1 MNTYDDILMEKEAP
15 KVYTVEQ
22 KQEGAAQRDSE
33 REYVFSL
40 IQDAAE
46 QMNKGLGVALKT
58 AYAAGRS
65 LGSGVSD
72 LASGAVDAVN
82 AVKDLKLFK

>member
-15 KVYTVEQ
+15 KVYTAEQ
-22 KQEGAAQRDSE
+22 KQEWAAQRDSE

-46 QMNKGLGVALKT
+46 QMKL
-58 AYAAGRS
+58 S
-65 LGSGVSD
+65 LIHI
-72 LASGAVDAVN
+72 
-82 AVKDLKLFK
+82 